1 MFLFL
6 NGFQSDCV
14 LSCRRLHRFWK
25 SCGESRSSWKVS
37 RSKRSSSLDLILK
50 LRRAADEHVLS
61 LSRVSLSHQRRHGSS
76 RKPGS
81 QPQSFFRRAP
91 QFQSDASRRRSHTE
105 QPADVQEHRP
115 REFTDLNLTPS
126 SWPSMFWSIF
136 AHFYSSKHT
145 WMVIS
150 VACGFEKLQSLALN
164 VNTPLLIMCCLWWL
178 LYGYNDYLKS
188 LLDRVFLC

>member
-61 LSRVSLSHQRRHGSS
+61 LSLVSLSVINAVMDPRGNPDLSRRVSSAALRSS
-76 RKPGS
+76 RAMHRGGGATPNSRRMFRSTDRESSQIWIWPLPRDLQCSDQYLHISIPPNTPGWW
-81 QPQSFFRRAP
+81 
-91 QFQSDASRRRSHTE
+91 FQWLVASR
-105 QPADVQEHRP
+105 
-115 REFTDLNLTPS
+115 N
-126 SWPSMFWSIF
+126 
-136 AHFYSSKHT
+136 
-145 WMVIS
+145 
-150 VACGFEKLQSLALN
+150 C
-164 VNTPLLIMCCLWWL
+164 
-178 LYGYNDYLKS
+178 
-188 LLDRVFLC
+188 RVWH